1 MEQTDWIYQGFDAD
15 QARFLM
21 VTAITHH
28 RFSSPIWGE
37 HEVRKLHRELAEI
50 QVSAARV
57 TAPRRGRW
65 RLIWESIRRVGTRRS
80 RRARGVRSAQ
90 RGSRSASMS

>member
-1 MEQTDWIYQGFDAD
+1 MEQTDWMHQGFDAA

-37 HEVRKLHRELAEI
+37 HEVRKLHGEVAEMAASVAQVEELRP
-50 QVSAARV
+50 AR
-57 TAPRRGRW
+57 W
-65 RLIWESIRRVGTRRS
+65 HIIWPSIRRASTRRS
-80 RRARGVRSAQ
+80 RRARSLRS
-90 RGSRSASMS
+90 SRLNEWLGLP

>member
-1 MEQTDWIYQGFDAD
+1 MEQTDWIHQGFDAA

-37 HEVRKLHRELAEI
+37 HEVRKLYDELAEI
-50 QVSAARV
+50 AASAVQVQ
-57 TAPRRGRW
+57 APRPSRW
-65 RLIWESIRRVGTRRS
+65 RIIWPSIRRAGARRS
-80 RRARGVRSAQ
+80 RRARG
-90 RGSRSASMS
+90 SRSPRLNEWLGLP